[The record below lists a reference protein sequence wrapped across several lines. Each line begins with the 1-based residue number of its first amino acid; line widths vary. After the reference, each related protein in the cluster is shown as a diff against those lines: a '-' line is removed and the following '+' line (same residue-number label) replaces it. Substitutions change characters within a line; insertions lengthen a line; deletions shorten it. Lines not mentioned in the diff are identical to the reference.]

1 MKLSNLFKRKEKSNV
16 VVLDDVLYN
25 SLFADNP
32 DNFINL
38 KDHKAISWIY
48 ENRIPTIDE
57 LENVA
62 IDNSVESRLKFL
74 ALYTALKQGLKIRT
88 KTYFGTVLEVPME
101 GGYDV
106 LAFYSDLRARY
117 YNYSGKAVI
126 YEGGRSNVDD
136 TIASANLVSIQ
147 VCNALGP
154 WEKERLAKPKGDVI
168 RISFLVSDGLY
179 FGNSSI
185 KTIGNDQMASAIFG
199 KGAEVMK
206 ALLSETNKPV
216 Q

>member
-1 MKLSNLFKRKEKSNV
+1 MKLSNLFRRKEKSNV

-32 DNFINL
+32 DNFTNL

-48 ENRIPTIDE
+48 ESRTPTIDE
-57 LENVA
+57 LESLA
-62 IDNSVESRLKFL
+62 ADNSVESRLKFL
-74 ALYTALKQGLKIRT
+74 ALYAALQQGLKIPQ

-117 YNYSGKAVI
+117 YNYSGKAII
-126 YEGGRSNVDD
+126 YEGGSSNVDD
-136 TIASANLVSIQ
+136 TIASANLIAIQ
-147 VCNALGP
+147 VCNVLGP
-154 WEKERLAKPKGDVI
+154 WEKERLSRPKGDVI

-179 FGNSSI
+179 FGNSSV

-206 ALLSETNKPV
+206 ALLSETNKPA

>member
-1 MKLSNLFKRKEKSNV
+1 MKLSNLFKRKEKGNI

-32 DNFINL
+32 DNFTNL
-38 KDHKAISWIY
+38 KEHKAISWIY
-48 ENRIPTIDE
+48 ESKTPTIDE
-57 LENVA
+57 LENIA
-62 IDNSVESRLKFL
+62 NDNSVESRLKFL
-74 ALYTALKQGLKIRT
+74 ALYTALRQGLKIPH

-106 LAFYSDLRARY
+106 LAFYSDSRARY

-126 YEGGRSNVDD
+126 YEGGRADVDD
-136 TIASANLVSIQ
+136 TIANANSMAIQ
-147 VCNALGP
+147 VCNVLAP
-154 WEKERLAKPKGDVI
+154 WEKERLPKPKGDVI

-206 ALLSETNKPV
+206 ALLSETNKPA

>member
-25 SLFADNP
+25 SLFADNL

-48 ENRIPTIDE
+48 ESRTPTIDE
-57 LENVA
+57 LESVA
-62 IDNSVESRLKFL
+62 NDNSVESRLKFL
-74 ALYTALKQGLKIRT
+74 ALYTALKQGLKIGK

-117 YNYSGKAVI
+117 YNYSGTAVI

-136 TIASANLVSIQ
+136 TIARANSVAIQ
-147 VCNALGP
+147 VCNVLEP
-154 WEKERLAKPKGDVI
+154 WQKERLPKPKGDLI

-179 FGNSSI
+179 FGNASI

-206 ALLSETNKPV
+206 ALLNETNKPD